1 MNRDLSDLR
10 GEGVPR
16 DPVADF
22 FARERAGIRELPAG
36 TDRWESIVTEASRP
50 RRRHVMPYLAGAAAV
65 VLIGG
70 VVWSSSRLPSADL
83 ASDPASNT
91 SPVSTVTVTKTV
103 APDVVVTAP
112 SVGASSAPST
122 IASQAP
128 QPAPRTFDIVS
139 MTNAGDKHLYAL
151 GSATCPKGAC
161 TAVIASDDDGATW
174 TTRASFTTLTT
185 PGARATPDRAHQL
198 VGIRFANALVGYV
211 YGSTTKRTTD
221 GGRSWTD
228 VDVDRRTVLSLET
241 DGKQVWMATARSCQ
255 HNPVTNTLARGCED
269 LQPRTGPVSS
279 ATTEPVMLSGMAGA
293 GENAWVTLD
302 GSDAYYNVTTGQAAP
317 GPMAAMRLSGKSGL
331 LPTPKGCDGASGM
344 WVSATA
350 NTPGTLI
357 GVCPSAA
364 KPTEAYS
371 LAVSDDRGATW
382 TTREAPGLGRPTVTG
397 VWLTA
402 TDAKHLVAVQHGLP
416 SSAGLTKDEPT
427 TLLTSADGGGSWRQ
441 AKVAPT
447 DSASWA
453 GAAGGPLVYAL
464 TGGLSYWRSNDSGAT
479 FESVPLRK

>member
-1 MNRDLSDLR
+1 MSPDLSDLSGA
-10 GEGVPR
+10 GEQR

-22 FARERAGIRELPAG
+22 FARERADIRELPAG
-36 TDRWESIVTEASRP
+36 TDRWESIVVEASRP
-50 RRRHVMPYLAGAAAV
+50 RRRHLVPYLAGAAAV

-70 VVWSSSRLPSADL
+70 VAWGTGHGPGTDQAADTASS
-83 ASDPASNT
+83 T

-103 APDVVVTAP
+103 EPTVAQPSASGAP
-112 SVGASSAPST
+112 SGGTSTPASTGPLPVPS
-122 IASQAP
+122 S
-128 QPAPRTFDIVS
+128 FGIVS
-139 MTNAGDKHLYAL
+139 MTNAGGGHLYAL
-151 GSATCPKGAC
+151 GAAVCPKGAC

-185 PGARATPDRAHQL
+185 PGARTTPDRAHQL

-221 GGRSWTD
+221 GGRNWSD

-255 HNPVTNTLARGCED
+255 HNAVTNTLARGCED
-269 LQPRTGPVSS
+269 LQPRTGPVTS
-279 ATTEPVMLSGMAGA
+279 ATTEPVVFSGMPGS

-302 GSDAYYNVTTGQAAP
+302 GSDAYYNVTTGQV
-317 GPMAAMRLSGKSGL
+317 GPVAAMRLSGKPGL
-331 LPTPKGCDGASGM
+331 LPSPKGCDSTDGM

-357 GVCPSAA
+357 GVCPTAA
-364 KPTEAYS
+364 KPSQEYS
-371 LAVSDDRGATW
+371 VAVSDDRGATW
-382 TTREAPGLGRPTVTG
+382 TTRAAPGLGTPTATG

-402 TDAKHLVAVQHGLP
+402 TDAKHLVAVRNGLP
-416 SSAGLTKDEPT
+416 SSAGRKDEPT
-427 TLLTSADGGGSWRQ
+427 TLLTSADGGGSWRE
-441 AKVAPT
+441 AGVTPRDT
-447 DSASWA
+447 ASWA
-453 GAAGGPLVYAL
+453 GAAGGGLVYAIG
-464 TGGLSYWRSNDSGAT
+464 GGLSYWRSDDSGAT

>member
-1 MNRDLSDLR
+1 MNRDLSDLP
-10 GEGVPR
+10 GEGEQR

-22 FARERAGIRELPAG
+22 FARERAGIRDLPAG

-83 ASDPASNT
+83 ASDQAGNT
-91 SPVSTVTVTKTV
+91 SAVVPTVTVTETV
-103 APDVVVTAP
+103 GPKVVGPTP
-112 SVGASSAPST
+112 SDGASSAPST
-122 IASQAP
+122 AASQTP
-128 QPAPRTFDIVS
+128 QPAPKTFNIVS

-151 GSATCPKGAC
+151 GSATCPKGPC

-185 PGARATPDRAHQL
+185 PGARTTPDRAHQL

-255 HNPVTNTLARGCED
+255 HNPVSNTLARGCED
-269 LQPRTGPVSS
+269 LEPRTGPVTS
-279 ATTEPVMLSGMAGA
+279 ATTEPVIFSGMPGA

-302 GSDAYYNVTTGQAAP
+302 GSDAYYNVTTGLVAP
-317 GPMAAMRLSGKSGL
+317 GPLAAMRLSGKPGL
-331 LPTPKGCDGASGM
+331 LPIPKGCDSTTGM
-344 WVSATA
+344 WISATA

-357 GVCPSAA
+357 GVCPTAA
-364 KPTEAYS
+364 KPSEEYS
-371 LAVSDDRGATW
+371 VAVSDDRGATW
-382 TTREAPGLGRPTVTG
+382 TTRAAPGLGRPTETG

-402 TDAKHLVAVQHGLP
+402 TDAKHLVAVRHGLP
-416 SSAGLTKDEPT
+416 SSAGQKDELT

-441 AKVAPT
+441 AKVAST

-453 GAAGGPLVYAL
+453 GAAGGTLVYAIS
-464 TGGLSYWRSNDSGAT
+464 GGLSYWRSDDSGGT
-479 FESVPLRK
+479 FESVPLRR

>member
-1 MNRDLSDLR
+1 MNPDLSDLPGA
-10 GEGVPR
+10 GEQR

-50 RRRHVMPYLAGAAAV
+50 RRRHVVPYLAGAAAV

-70 VVWSSSRLPSADL
+70 VVWSSSLLPSTDL

-91 SPVSTVTVTKTV
+91 SPVPTVTVTKTV
-103 APDVVVTAP
+103 EPDVVVPAP

-122 IASQAP
+122 PASP
-128 QPAPRTFDIVS
+128 GPLPVPSSFGIVS
-139 MTNAGDKHLYAL
+139 MTNAGDGHLYAL
-151 GSATCPKGAC
+151 GSAMCPKGAC

-185 PGARATPDRAHQL
+185 PGARSTPDRAHQL

-241 DGKQVWMATARSCQ
+241 DGRQVWMATARSCQ
-255 HNPVTNTLARGCED
+255 HNAITNTLARGCED
-269 LQPRTGPVSS
+269 LEPRTGPVTS
-279 ATTEPVMLSGMAGA
+279 ATTEPVTFSGMPGT

-302 GSDAYYNVTTGQAAP
+302 GSDAYYNVTTSQV
-317 GPMAAMRLSGKSGL
+317 GPTAAMRLSGKPGPLS
-331 LPTPKGCDGASGM
+331 TPKGCESTIGM

-357 GVCPSAA
+357 GVCPTAA
-364 KPTEAYS
+364 KATEEYS

-382 TTREAPGLGRPTVTG
+382 TTRAAPGLGRPTQTG

-402 TDAKHLVAVQHGLP
+402 TDAKHLVAVRHGLP
-416 SSAGLTKDEPT
+416 SSAGLKDEPT
-427 TLLTSADGGGSWRQ
+427 TLLTSADGGGSWRT
-441 AKVAPT
+441 AKVSST

-453 GAAGGPLVYAL
+453 GAAGGGLVYAIS
-464 TGGLSYWRSNDSGAT
+464 GGLAYWQSDDAGT
-479 FESVPLRK
+479 WFETVPLRR